1 MAVREELLKQL
12 AAGKDQWVS
21 GEIFAQQNN
30 VSRAAVWKAVRS
42 LQNSGLHIESSPSQ
56 GYRLADDAGILSA
69 DLIRAYEPQI
79 TAPVYVYEEIDS
91 TNNKAKMLAASPC
104 EHGTLVAADAQTA
117 GRGRQGHTFYS
128 PKKTGLYFSLI
139 VHPQEMQFISRIT
152 PAAAVSAAEAIA
164 EVTGIHPGIKWV
176 NDLFYEDKKIA
187 GILTE
192 AITDFE
198 TRRIHTVVIGIGIN
212 CSTEVFPEELDGIAS
227 SLHAEGISRSR
238 LAAVLRRQLLYHL
251 EHLDDPA
258 MMQKYRDDSIVLGH
272 EITYVKNGTAYTAYA
287 AGINE
292 EGNLI
297 AEFPDHTREIL
308 QSGEISIRKA

>member
-1 MAVREELLKQL
+1 MAVRDELLKEL
-12 AAGKDQWVS
+12 ASAPDQWVS
-21 GEIFAQQNN
+21 GETFARQYH

-42 LQNSGLHIESSPSQ
+42 LQNSGYHIDSSPSL
-56 GYRLADDAGILSA
+56 GYRLCDDTGILSA
-69 DLIRAYEPQI
+69 ELIRAYAPQI
-79 TAPVYVYEEIDS
+79 TAPVYVFDEIDS
-91 TNNKAKMLAASPC
+91 TNNKAKMLASSPC
-104 EHGTLVAADAQTA
+104 ENGTLVTADSQTA

-139 VHPQEMQFISRIT
+139 AHPKDMQCISRIT

-164 EVTGIHPGIKWV
+164 EVTGIRPGIKWV
-176 NDLFYEDKKIA
+176 NDLFYEDRKIA

-198 TRRIHTVVIGIGIN
+198 TGRIHTVVIGIGIN
-212 CSTEVFPEELDGIAS
+212 CSTEVFPEELNGIAS
-227 SLHAEGISRSR
+227 SLHTEGISRSR

-251 EHLDDPA
+251 DRLDDPA
-258 MMQKYRDDSIVLGH
+258 MMQKYREDSIVLGH

-287 AGINE
+287 VDINE

-297 AEFPDHTREIL
+297 AELPDHTREML
-308 QSGEISIRKA
+308 QSGEISIRRT